1 VNRLNHALSLI
12 EDECTSLSSS
22 LITKF
27 EKMRKHAFININVEG
42 GGGGGGESG
51 QNNNEVMITPDVL
64 KQVSDANESLLGE
77 LMDAEDHHM
86 EQTELIL
93 EEFGRRLKELFDDAR
108 VDHINNSFGIL
119 IKLETREAE
128 LMASDTMREA
138 ERLASGA
145 AEQQGGGGTFG
156 GSMK

>member
-1 VNRLNHALSLI
+1 
-12 EDECTSLSSS
+12 
-22 LITKF
+22 
-27 EKMRKHAFININVEG
+27 
-42 GGGGGGESG
+42 
-51 QNNNEVMITPDVL
+51 
-64 KQVSDANESLLGE
+64 
-77 LMDAEDHHM
+77 MDAEDHHM

-145 AEQQGGGGTFG
+145 AAQQGGGTFG